1 MVNADSEALQ
11 VFIEASNRWEKSHIQ
26 LTPSPLMTE
35 DGAPLTERVAEPP
48 LVQSETP
55 KDGDPQDP
63 PLFLIGL
70 LLPIFSGLV
79 FVSIAIQSHDDYM
92 LHIGDP
98 RFDSYVE
105 LDNMTYDVYEITMS
119 GGFSEDFPPDCRDDC
134 WEFLV
139 EVYAPNAYGRGV
151 TGLIWGSSVEP
162 SSSSFDPI
170 VENGNTWYKMDL
182 KYCEENGPEVD
193 CEEGMFIRINTDGT
207 VHIATNYG
215 EPSYIEYAYTSP
227 DIERNLM
234 LRQVFLGFWPILI
247 IVGIVWGRMTG
258 REQFANGLMTGGAVC
273 LALPTLAFINA
284 IFSGGLR

>member
-1 MVNADSEALQ
+1 MA
-11 VFIEASNRWEKSHIQ
+11 
-26 LTPSPLMTE
+26 E
-35 DGAPLTERVAEPP
+35 DGAPLTERVAEPS

-55 KDGDPQDP
+55 KDGDSQDP

-70 LLPIFSGLV
+70 LLPIISALV
-79 FVSIAIQSHDDYM
+79 FLTITMTTYDDYM

-105 LDNMTYDVYEITMS
+105 LDNMTYDVYEITMTN
-119 GGFSEDFPPDCRDDC
+119 GFSEQFPPDCDNDC

-151 TGLIWGSSVEP
+151 TGLLWGSSVEP
-162 SSSSFDPI
+162 SSASFDPI
-170 VENGNTWYKMDL
+170 LENGNTWYKMDL

-215 EPSYIEYAYTSP
+215 EPTFIEYTYTSP
-227 DIERNLM
+227 DYERNLM
-234 LRQVFLGFWPILI
+234 LRQVFVGFWPILI

-273 LALPTLAFINA
+273 LALPTLAFISA

>member
-1 MVNADSEALQ
+1 MA
-11 VFIEASNRWEKSHIQ
+11 
-26 LTPSPLMTE
+26 E
-35 DGAPLTERVAEPP
+35 DVAPLTERVAEPP

-55 KDGDPQDP
+55 RDGDHQGP

-70 LLPIFSGLV
+70 LLPIISALV
-79 FVSIAIQSHDDYM
+79 FVTITMTSYGDYM
-92 LHIGDP
+92 VHGAAQTP

-105 LDNMTYDVYEITMS
+105 LDNVTYDVAEIKMTN
-119 GGFSEDFPPDCRDDC
+119 GFSEQFPPDCDKDC

-139 EVYAPNAYGRGV
+139 EVYAPNAYGSGV

-162 SSSSFDPI
+162 SSASFDPI

-215 EPSYIEYAYTSP
+215 EVSFIHYSYMSP
-227 DIERNLM
+227 DYERNLM
-234 LRQVFLGFWPILI
+234 LRQAFLGFWPILI

-273 LALPTLAFINA
+273 VALPTLAFINA

>member
-1 MVNADSEALQ
+1 MA
-11 VFIEASNRWEKSHIQ
+11 
-26 LTPSPLMTE
+26 E
-35 DGAPLTERVAEPP
+35 DGAPLTERVAESS

-55 KDGDPQDP
+55 EDGDSQAP

-70 LLPIFSGLV
+70 LLPIISALV
-79 FVSIAIQSHDDYM
+79 FVSITIQSHDDYL
-92 LHIGDP
+92 LHGP
-98 RFDSYVE
+98 VYTPKFDSYVE
-105 LDNMTYDVYEITMS
+105 LDNETYDVYEITMTN
-119 GGFSEDFPPDCRDDC
+119 GFSEQFPPDCDNDC

-151 TGLIWGSSVEP
+151 TGLLWGSSVEP
-162 SSSSFDPI
+162 SSASFDPI

-215 EPSYIEYAYTSP
+215 EPTFIEYTYTSP
-227 DIERNLM
+227 DYERNLM
-234 LRQVFLGFWPILI
+234 LRQVFVGFWPILI

-258 REQFANGLMTGGAVC
+258 REQFANGLMTGGAICV
-273 LALPTLAFINA
+273 AMPTLAFISA
-284 IFSGGLR
+284 VFSGGLR

>member
-1 MVNADSEALQ
+1 MA
-11 VFIEASNRWEKSHIQ
+11 
-26 LTPSPLMTE
+26 E
-35 DGAPLTERVAEPP
+35 DGEALTERAAEPS
-48 LVQSETP
+48 LVQSEAP
-55 KDGDPQDP
+55 KDGDLQGP
-63 PLFLIGL
+63 PLFLLGL
-70 LLPIFSGLV
+70 LLPIISALV
-79 FVSIAIQSHDDYM
+79 FVTITMQSYGDYM
-92 LHIGDP
+92 LYGAARTP
-98 RFDSYVE
+98 SFDSYVE
-105 LDNMTYDVYEITMS
+105 LDNVTYDVYEIKMS
-119 GGFSEDFPPDCRDDC
+119 GSFSEDFPPDCQDDC

-215 EPSYIEYAYTSP
+215 EPTFIKYTYTSP
-227 DIERNLM
+227 DYERNLM
-234 LRQVFLGFWPILI
+234 LRQVFVGFWPILI

-273 LALPTLAFINA
+273 VAMPTLAFISA
-284 IFSGGLR
+284 VFSGGLR